1 LVESRTRPRGGR
13 TINASTTW
21 FLEGDEAFAGIWE
34 QVQPHTTASPES
46 GYALYQAVRY
56 LAERPIRGNIVESGI
71 GRGGSSMLIAL
82 TLMAVGDTDRD
93 LWLFDAFAERPEPEP
108 VDVDLGGATA
118 ELADRVAVEANLAS
132 TGYPMD
138 RVHLVDGDI
147 RETAAKT
154 RTGALSLLRLDT
166 DWYSSTAAE
175 LTTFWP
181 RLNQHGVLLVDDY
194 REGHGVKAA
203 VDEHFD
209 NDQQPSVLLQPV
221 DDTGRLVVRSTV
233 NAIVPW
239 PARYDHR
246 PAQFDTPDLFDR
258 FPQLVDTDPRTCPDP
273 RLRKQVPHIWRTD
286 TREAHRT
293 TGVIST
299 EEAAVLHAAAT
310 TRPGRAGIEI
320 GSHFGWSTAHIAA
333 AGIDLDAVDPAF
345 GDPERIRQVSEN
357 LAEWITAGTVR
368 LWPGFS
374 PGILDAVAAT
384 RDEPYGF
391 AFVDGLHSEEG
402 PSHDVIGLEPH
413 LADDALVLFHD
424 LTFPD
429 VASAVRLLKSRG
441 WNIRLY
447 NTMQV
452 MAAAWRSGDPP
463 PVYGGDRAHP
473 HGLPADLRDLAT

>member
-1 LVESRTRPRGGR
+1 
-13 TINASTTW
+13 
-21 FLEGDEAFAGIWE
+21 
-34 QVQPHTTASPES
+34 
-46 GYALYQAVRY
+46 
-56 LAERPIRGNIVESGI
+56 
-71 GRGGSSMLIAL
+71 MLIAL
-82 TLMAVGDTDRD
+82 TLKSMDDTDRD
-93 LWLFDAFAERPEPEP
+93 LWLFDTFGSTPDSGAAN
-108 VDVDLGGATA
+108 VDRTT
-118 ELADRVAVEANLAS
+118 VEANIRS

-138 RVHLVDGDI
+138 HVHLVEGDV
-147 RETAAKT
+147 RETGSRT

-166 DWYSSTAAE
+166 DRSASTAAE

-194 REGHGVKAA
+194 GDSEAAKTA
-203 VDEHFD
+203 VDEFFG
-209 NDQQPSVLLQPV
+209 NDSQPAVLLQPV
-221 DDTGRLVVRSTV
+221 DDSGRLIVRSTI
-233 NAIVPW
+233 NAVVPW
-239 PARYDHR
+239 TARYDHH
-246 PAQFDTPDLFDR
+246 PTEFDTPNLFDR

-286 TREAHRT
+286 TREANRT

-310 TRPGRAGIEI
+310 TRPGRVGIEI

-333 AGIDLDAVDPAF
+333 AGIQLDAVDPAF
-345 GDPERIRQVSEN
+345 GDPNRMRQVSEN
-357 LAEWITAGTVR
+357 LDEWITTGSVR

-384 RDEPYGF
+384 RDVPYGF

-452 MAAAWRSGDPP
+452 MAAAWRAGTPP
-463 PVYGGDRAHP
+463 PLYRGDTAHP
-473 HGLPADLRDLAT
+473 HGLPADLRDLPT

>member
-1 LVESRTRPRGGR
+1 
-13 TINASTTW
+13 
-21 FLEGDEAFAGIWE
+21 
-34 QVQPHTTASPES
+34 
-46 GYALYQAVRY
+46 
-56 LAERPIRGNIVESGI
+56 
-71 GRGGSSMLIAL
+71 MLIAL

-273 RLRKQVPHIWRTD
+273 RLRKQVPHIWRT
-286 TREAHRT
+286 
-293 TGVIST
+293 
-299 EEAAVLHAAAT
+299 
-310 TRPGRAGIEI
+310 
-320 GSHFGWSTAHIAA
+320 
-333 AGIDLDAVDPAF
+333 
-345 GDPERIRQVSEN
+345 
-357 LAEWITAGTVR
+357 
-368 LWPGFS
+368 
-374 PGILDAVAAT
+374 
-384 RDEPYGF
+384 
-391 AFVDGLHSEEG
+391 GLHSEEG